1 MTTQDTT
8 GTGATRSPVGPPQP
22 RRDRLALVSAGVPF
36 RAKVAL
42 VWIAIFAVLGF
53 LFWAAS
59 FDNGWI
65 REHIGFIARGLVFT
79 LIMAAG
85 GIALAIALALV
96 GALGRLSRNPVAYGV
111 SGFYTS
117 FFRGTPL
124 IVQLF
129 LFYLAMPQDGAEPR
143 GQVPELPPDDLRRLL
158 HLERVPGGDRGARTQ
173 LRRVHDGDLP
183 RRDPV
188 GESRPG
194 RGRRRAGDD
203 LPAED
208 APRGPSAGAPGRDP
222 ADRERVHRDDEGHG
236 TGLDP
241 RAGDRVD
248 GALPPGPAARER
260 RREADGGA
268 RHGSGALLGPD
279 GRLHVLPEQAGAQD
293 EQGIRTDRRGAPGP
307 GSGPRWSSRAPEAG
321 DHGAPTGYVM
331 DAPDAEVGAT
341 GHTHAGGLPPA
352 PAPIEEDPS

>member
-1 MTTQDTT
+1 M
-8 GTGATRSPVGPPQP
+8 
-22 RRDRLALVSAGVPF
+22 
-36 RAKVAL
+36 KVAL
-42 VWIAIFAVLGF
+42 VWVAIFAVLGF

-85 GIALAIALALV
+85 GIVLAIVLALV

-129 LFYLAMPQDGAEPR
+129 LFYLAHAADGAEPP
-143 GQVPELPPDDLRRLL
+143 GQVPELPPDELRRLL

-188 GESRPG
+188 GRATARARPPT
-194 RGRRRAGDD
+194 R
-203 LPAED
+203 
-208 APRGPSAGAPGRDP
+208 
-222 ADRERVHRDDEGHG
+222 
-236 TGLDP
+236 
-241 RAGDRVD
+241 
-248 GALPPGPAARER
+248 
-260 RREADGGA
+260 
-268 RHGSGALLGPD
+268 SG
-279 GRLHVLPEQAGAQD
+279 
-293 EQGIRTDRRGAPGP
+293 
-307 GSGPRWSSRAPEAG
+307 
-321 DHGAPTGYVM
+321 
-331 DAPDAEVGAT
+331 
-341 GHTHAGGLPPA
+341 
-352 PAPIEEDPS
+352 